1 MRKLYVILSSVLLI
15 LSGCN
20 MRVLDPKSQT
30 AKDQSYLIEFS
41 FALMMIVFA
50 TVIVLFVWFVWKYR
64 QTEENKHKI
73 PEDEKGN
80 RFFEITWTVLPIIL
94 LAVLAVPTIKITY
107 EISAS
112 SSATPPNAVH
122 IDVTAQQFSWTFE
135 YQNGVVKTS
144 ELVLPKDRPVVFHL
158 NSDDV
163 IHSFWVPKLG
173 GKKDVIPGKERRLI
187 LTPDEVGT
195 YQGKCAEFCG
205 KDHALMRFETI
216 VKTQEDYKQWLQ
228 EMKQKIE

>member
-1 MRKLYVILSSVLLI
+1 MRKIYLILSSVLFI

-30 AKDQSYLIEFS
+30 AKDQSYLIQFS
-41 FALMMIVFA
+41 FALMMIVFL
-50 TVIVLFVWFVWKYR
+50 TVIVLFIWFLWKYR
-64 QTEENKHKI
+64 QTEENKHTI
-73 PEDEKGN
+73 PKDEQGN
-80 RFFEITWTVLPIIL
+80 KFFEITWTVLPVIL

-112 SSATPPNAVH
+112 ESTSPPNAVH
-122 IDVTAQQFSWTFE
+122 VDVTAQQFSWTFE
-135 YQNGVVKTS
+135 YQNGVVTTE

-163 IHSFWVPKLG
+163 IHSFWIPNLG
-173 GKKDVIPGKERRLI
+173 GKKDVIPGKGRRLI
-187 LTPDEVGT
+187 LTPDELGE

-205 KDHALMRFETI
+205 KDHSLMRFQTV
-216 VKTQEDYKQWLQ
+216 VKTQEDYQQWLQ
-228 EMKQKIE
+228 KMKEKIE

>member
-30 AKDQSYLIEFS
+30 AKGQSFLIQFS
-41 FALMMIVFA
+41 FALMMIVFT
-50 TVIVLFVWFVWKYR
+50 TVIVLFIWFVWKYR
-64 QTEENKHKI
+64 QTEENKHRI

-135 YQNGVVKTS
+135 YQNGVVQTS
-144 ELVLPKDRPVVFHL
+144 ELVIPKDRPVVFHL

-173 GKKDVIPGKERRLI
+173 GKMDVIPGKERRLI
-187 LTPDEVGT
+187 VTPDEIGT

-205 KDHALMRFETI
+205 KEHSLMRFETI
-216 VKTQEDYKQWLQ
+216 VKTQEDYKQWIQ
-228 EMKQKIE
+228 KMKRKTE